1 MGCPHSFLPSFLPF
15 FLPFFL
21 SVFLPFSLPFF
32 LPVSLSSGP
41 PPHEGLMGRV
51 ERGFPGAPGKAIICA
66 PSHTNTQD
74 IAGCLHTASGQ
85 VKTTGAGLLA
95 CAVSM
100 RGIGR
105 RGSVFFIVSASSLFQ
120 FKIQRTFQQSLLLT
134 LLTATTRGRPGVPG
148 DIASGPC
155 RNSRRFFR
163 GDAAAGGPTPQTHVG
178 LVRTRWRPS
187 SHRPGCVARPPR
199 RLRERRGSCGD
210 VAALPCLGYKLRGQW
225 RRETKWRGEN
235 GVGGGYDGA
244 KKKRNV
250 MAN

>member
-1 MGCPHSFLPSFLPF
+1 
-15 FLPFFL
+15 
-21 SVFLPFSLPFF
+21 
-32 LPVSLSSGP
+32 
-41 PPHEGLMGRV
+41 MGRV
-51 ERGFPGAPGKAIICA
+51 ERRFPGAPGKAIICA

-120 FKIQRTFQQSLLLT
+120 FKIQRTCQQSLLLT

-155 RNSRRFFR
+155 RNSRHFFR

-178 LVRTRWRPS
+178 LWKS
-187 SHRPGCVARPPR
+187 SI
-199 RLRERRGSCGD
+199 LENE
-210 VAALPCLGYKLRGQW
+210 VAAIFTQAWLRREAAPSLARAPGKLR
-225 RRETKWRGEN
+225 RRCGPALPWLQTPWSVETRDKMARGKWSWGGIRSGE
-235 GVGGGYDGA
+235 
-244 KKKRNV
+244 KKRNV